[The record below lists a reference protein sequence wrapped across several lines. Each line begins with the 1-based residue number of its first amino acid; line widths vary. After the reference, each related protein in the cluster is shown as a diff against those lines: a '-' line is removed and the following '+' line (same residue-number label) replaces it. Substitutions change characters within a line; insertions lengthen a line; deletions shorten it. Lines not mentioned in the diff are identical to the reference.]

1 MIHSEKGNDI
11 SQESY
16 IISCYENYQNT
27 FSKFYSEHL
36 QLYKNTQKSKKYGG
50 GPVEAST
57 SCTAN
62 DFKISLTKGRE
73 EAM

>member
-36 QLYKNTQKSKKYGG
+36 QLYKNTLESKK
-50 GPVEAST
+50 
-57 SCTAN
+57 
-62 DFKISLTKGRE
+62 
-73 EAM
+73 